1 MHGRRMAGF
10 SSFDDISAT
19 IKTLILEDPDREF
32 VIYTYGKAGMNT
44 KEILNKRFGRTEKYI
59 IDNSLC
65 MVNPK
70 ICSKE
75 ALRAEKDNDR
85 LYILVTALGHQEI
98 IVKQLM
104 DIGIAEERIIVNKIQ
119 VGRMTTGDLTESAS
133 GMVERIG
140 AFCSFTS
147 GVSIVTNH
155 AVDIVS
161 THSFLSNDSLVK
173 RIWKD
178 GKAKLSREMINKPTV
193 IENDVW
199 IGKDVKILSGVHIGN
214 GAVIGAGAVVT
225 RDVPDYAI
233 VAGVPARVIRYR
245 FSREQIEKL
254 LKIRWWDWEDEKI
267 KENYELFYNIEEFLK
282 EHEKAGA

>member
-1 MHGRRMAGF
+1 M
-10 SSFDDISAT
+10 
-19 IKTLILEDPDREF
+19 
-32 VIYTYGKAGMNT
+32 
-44 KEILNKRFGRTEKYI
+44 
-59 IDNSLC
+59 
-65 MVNPK
+65 
-70 ICSKE
+70 
-75 ALRAEKDNDR
+75 
-85 LYILVTALGHQEI
+85 
-98 IVKQLM
+98 M

-140 AFCSFTS
+140 AFCSFAS

>member
-65 MVNPK
+65 MVNPE

-140 AFCSFTS
+140 AFCSFAS

>member
-1 MHGRRMAGF
+1 
-10 SSFDDISAT
+10 
-19 IKTLILEDPDREF
+19 
-32 VIYTYGKAGMNT
+32 
-44 KEILNKRFGRTEKYI
+44 
-59 IDNSLC
+59 
-65 MVNPK
+65 
-70 ICSKE
+70 
-75 ALRAEKDNDR
+75 
-85 LYILVTALGHQEI
+85 
-98 IVKQLM
+98 
-104 DIGIAEERIIVNKIQ
+104 
-119 VGRMTTGDLTESAS
+119 
-133 GMVERIG
+133 
-140 AFCSFTS
+140 
-147 GVSIVTNH
+147 
-155 AVDIVS
+155 
-161 THSFLSNDSLVK
+161 
-173 RIWKD
+173 
-178 GKAKLSREMINKPTV
+178 MINKPTV